1 MSTITFD
8 THEFF
13 NELKN
18 AGFSEQQAETIT
30 KLQKAAVAS
39 TLEQARIEYDLDHL
53 VTNQSL
59 DNRLREMELRLDS
72 RFLELENKLV
82 KWGIGLALGQIAVI
96 AALVK
101 LL

>member
-1 MSTITFD
+1 MATITFD
-8 THEFF
+8 IHEFF
-13 NELKN
+13 SELKN
-18 AGFSEQQAETIT
+18 VGFSELQAEVIT

-39 TLEQARIEYDLDHL
+39 TLEQARIEYDLDNLAANH
-53 VTNQSL
+53 SI
-59 DNRLREMELRLDS
+59 DIRLREMELLLDS